1 MAGGEGHRDEK
12 LTTFLAVT
20 GVTDRS
26 QAQRVL
32 EENNWDLDRAVN
44 YQLAG
49 LATND
54 QQQAASNTNARRN
67 IVEEADHS
75 GILGTVVNLM
85 FSPIR
90 LLLGAK
96 AMHQGEK
103 TPTATFIEYFDS
115 EYGKEHATFIPHPY
129 RSAVTRAQNQA
140 KFLLVYLHSEHHS
153 DSAEYCRDVVCD
165 TNIVKFANDHCVSW
179 IGNVASA
186 DAWSACS
193 HLGVCKFPF
202 MALIAV
208 VKNGSMPPTITV
220 VERCEGVMQA
230 GIVLGRLERART
242 VSNNLLAS
250 ARAEAGAKRAAAELR
265 EEQDRDFK
273 EALEADRKRAQDA
286 ETEKRE
292 AREKEEREEQERQ
305 LEEAKQLSIE
315 GQKQADF
322 ARKKETMKEEPAK
335 GAPNTTQLRI
345 TLPKGQKL
353 ERRFEF
359 EATVQDLWDW
369 IDVMLHDNGHGIENY
384 SLNTNFPKRKYGPD
398 DATLTLKEA
407 DLVPRAA
414 LFLQDLDA

>member
-1 MAGGEGHRDEK
+1 
-12 LTTFLAVT
+12 
-20 GVTDRS
+20 
-26 QAQRVL
+26 
-32 EENNWDLDRAVN
+32 
-44 YQLAG
+44 
-49 LATND
+49 
-54 QQQAASNTNARRN
+54 
-67 IVEEADHS
+67 
-75 GILGTVVNLM
+75 
-85 FSPIR
+85 
-90 LLLGAK
+90 
-96 AMHQGEK
+96 
-103 TPTATFIEYFDS
+103 
-115 EYGKEHATFIPHPY
+115 
-129 RSAVTRAQNQA
+129 
-140 KFLLVYLHSEHHS
+140 
-153 DSAEYCRDVVCD
+153 
-165 TNIVKFANDHCVSW
+165 
-179 IGNVASA
+179 
-186 DAWSACS
+186 
-193 HLGVCKFPF
+193 

-230 GIVLGRLERART
+230 GTVLGRLERART